1 MFFDI
6 EIWGFVREKSQAIF
20 EKQLSTISKFHKNW
34 ILILWVVIKILAK
47 FKMTK

>member
-20 EKQLSTISKFHKNW
+20 EKQLLTISKFNQ
-34 ILILWVVIKILAK
+34 LDFNFVGRN
-47 FKMTK
+47 